1 MNRVAAR
8 ATLRLAGI
16 ASRWKASSNLPNAPC
31 VLVANHAS
39 YLDGLALFAALPTH
53 FSFVAKRELL
63 AQPIARAYLRGLGV
77 QFVERFDARQSVED
91 AKRLMDPVKPG
102 TSTALFPEGTFTR
115 TPGLAS
121 FHLGGFAAAVAA
133 QVPVLPVAIRGT
145 RALLRSGRWLPRRG
159 AITVTIGRPVSPPSS
174 AQDAFAA
181 AVALRDAARA
191 HILAHCGEPD
201 AASN

>member
-1 MNRVAAR
+1 M
-8 ATLRLAGI
+8 
-16 ASRWKASSNLPNAPC
+16 
-31 VLVANHAS
+31 
-39 YLDGLALFAALPTH
+39 
-53 FSFVAKRELL
+53 
-63 AQPIARAYLRGLGV
+63 

-91 AKRLMDPVKPG
+91 AQRLVDPVKAG
-102 TSTALFPEGTFTR
+102 TSTAVFPEGTFTR

-145 RALLRSGRWLPRRG
+145 RALLRSGDGCRG
-159 AITVTIGRPVSPPSS
+159 AAPSPSPSARRCHRPRS
-174 AQDAFAA
+174 APDAFAA

-201 AASN
+201 AGSS